1 MEGVGGLSMKTVV
14 VHHDKSILPL
24 LTKDII
30 PVQIYGLEGWQKG
43 EVASIGNSAID
54 PIQRLGVDLLP
65 AAFDFLTFALAVTA
79 ADTFVQRKVSADG
92 WARDIELR
100 VSLHKPD
107 IWKKHKDHLEELLH
121 FLSGDNWHI
130 EILTG
135 GLQPPAAY
143 SKKSR
148 HRTIELEGIDC
159 VSLFSGGIDSALG
172 AIDLLYQNKKPLLVS
187 HAYTKDQYRQEAIAE
202 KLKGYFERFSIN
214 ANPLP
219 PKSMQ
224 GATDVSM
231 RTRSLNFLA
240 LGVVGACAVAQT
252 NKLNQI
258 DLFIPE
264 NGFISLNAPLTPRR
278 IGSLSTKT
286 THPHYIQMVQSLFND
301 IEFNINVVNP
311 YQFRT
316 KGEMLKECKDQ
327 ELLKKI
333 IPESVSCSNWKRKGK
348 QCGRCIPCLIRRAA
362 LSKAGIQESNSY
374 LYNDLNAVL
383 KDQKNRDDLFAIIT
397 AVSKVNDKTI
407 TSWLLDSGPL
417 SHDEKARTQYKE
429 IFMKGLSEVKDYLIK
444 IGVIQ

>member
-1 MEGVGGLSMKTVV
+1 
-14 VHHDKSILPL
+14 
-24 LTKDII
+24 
-30 PVQIYGLEGWQKG
+30 
-43 EVASIGNSAID
+43 
-54 PIQRLGVDLLP
+54 
-65 AAFDFLTFALAVTA
+65 
-79 ADTFVQRKVSADG
+79 
-92 WARDIELR
+92 
-100 VSLHKPD
+100 
-107 IWKKHKDHLEELLH
+107 
-121 FLSGDNWHI
+121 
-130 EILTG
+130 
-135 GLQPPAAY
+135 
-143 SKKSR
+143 
-148 HRTIELEGIDC
+148 
-159 VSLFSGGIDSALG
+159 
-172 AIDLLYQNKKPLLVS
+172 
-187 HAYTKDQYRQEAIAE
+187 
-202 KLKGYFERFSIN
+202 
-214 ANPLP
+214 
-219 PKSMQ
+219 
-224 GATDVSM
+224 
-231 RTRSLNFLA
+231 
-240 LGVVGACAVAQT
+240 
-252 NKLNQI
+252 
-258 DLFIPE
+258 
-264 NGFISLNAPLTPRR
+264 LTPRR